1 MMLRD
6 MTWNWAITLFFLAVF
21 ISPLRAGELAVGQT
35 VPAFVAQDQF
45 GKEFKLT
52 PELHFLLVGLDMDT
66 SKAANLKLA
75 ALGPGWLEKHGAAYL
90 LDIHTMPGI
99 ARFFAFP
106 KMRKYPQRII
116 LGDDESLLALF
127 PRKPE
132 RITVLV
138 LTGKNEIKEIRY
150 WSPKTESL
158 ETRLALP

>member
-1 MMLRD
+1 
-6 MTWNWAITLFFLAVF
+6 
-21 ISPLRAGELAVGQT
+21 
-35 VPAFVAQDQF
+35 
-45 GKEFKLT
+45 
-52 PELHFLLVGLDMDT
+52 
-66 SKAANLKLA
+66 
-75 ALGPGWLEKHGAAYL
+75 
-90 LDIHTMPGI
+90 
-99 ARFFAFP
+99 
-106 KMRKYPQRII
+106 MRKYPQRII

>member
-1 MMLRD
+1 MMLRE
-6 MTWNWAITLFFLAVF
+6 MTWKWAITLFFLAVL
-21 ISPLRAGELAVGQT
+21 ISPIRAGELAVGQA
-35 VPAFVAQDQF
+35 VPAFVAKDQF
-45 GKEFKLT
+45 GKEFKLAAG
-52 PELHFLLVGLDMDT
+52 LHFLLVGFDMDT

-116 LGDDESLLALF
+116 LGDDEGLLAVF

-138 LTGKNEIKEIRY
+138 LTGKDEIKEIRY
-150 WSPKTESL
+150 WGPKTESL
-158 ETRLALP
+158 ETLLQ